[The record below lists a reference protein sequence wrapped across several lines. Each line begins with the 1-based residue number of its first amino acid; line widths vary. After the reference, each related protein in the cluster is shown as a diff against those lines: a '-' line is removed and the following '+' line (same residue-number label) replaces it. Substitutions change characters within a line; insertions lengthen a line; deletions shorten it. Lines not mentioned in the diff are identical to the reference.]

1 MTGYIIRKKK
11 QKAHSILQV
20 QLGLGPM
27 RTAAIS
33 VLLVL
38 LLVERS
44 SAVTAPSSQC
54 AYFNYYYFRN
64 SPLLPSLVPSIS
76 SKCLA
81 AYNPDGPKAICIA
94 DCRSLYSVLSQCT
107 YGEASAAGYA
117 VATCGGKFNNI
128 DCSTLARNDTNGLT
142 GAVSSACSNYTY
154 CSSSCLAAIAA
165 LERYSGCCS
174 ANDLNGPKV
183 VCGQQP
189 IAPCSTVLNSG
200 SVTAPTSECA
210 YASYGSYSS
219 HTAEY
224 TECKKGEQSLGSIC
238 IAECRPYFALV
249 GRCNSVLSA
258 NYSASS
264 LCGKFNNENCSS
276 YSNPVG
282 RNLTTQLRTACSNS
296 TYCPP
301 SCVNA
306 IAAAE
311 RYGGCCYAENL
322 NGPKVLCGQQPIAP
336 CSTIVSSG
344 SAAIKF
350 NLLVVMIFM
359 ISAAYF

>member
-1 MTGYIIRKKK
+1 
-11 QKAHSILQV
+11 
-20 QLGLGPM
+20 M

-54 AYFNYYYFRN
+54 AYFNYYFPYN
-64 SPLLPSLVPSIS
+64 PLLPSLVPSIS

-81 AYNPDGPKAICIA
+81 AYNPDDRKAICIA
-94 DCRSLYSVLSQCT
+94 DCRSSYSVLSQCT
-107 YGEASAAGYA
+107 SEANAAVY
-117 VATCGGKFNNI
+117 VAFPCGQFNGMS
-128 DCSTLARNDTNGLT
+128 CSTLAQNDPNGLT

-154 CSSSCLAAIAA
+154 CSPSCLAAIAA

-210 YASYGSYSS
+210 YLDYYNSTQAIAVSNRLPSVN
-219 HTAEY
+219 A
-224 TECKKGEQSLGSIC
+224 ECKKRFLAADPDLCITECQS
-238 IAECRPYFALV
+238 YFALFGKCKGV
-249 GRCNSVLSA
+249 QNSDSM
-258 NYSASS
+258 ASYA
-264 LCGKFNNENCSS
+264 CGKFNNQKCSDL
-276 YSNPVG
+276 YNTANG
-282 RNLTTQLRTACSNS
+282 TILTTQLETTCSNS

-311 RYGGCCYAENL
+311 RYGGCCYAEYI
-322 NGPKVLCGQQPIAP
+322 NGRKVLCGQQPIAP

-359 ISAAYF
+359 ISAAYFK